1 MSLLLQ
7 SILITLI
14 AIFGYSNVVMGSSM
28 LDRPIVISPLVGLV
42 LGDFTTG
49 VMVGATLE
57 LVWLGAFPVG
67 ASNPPDMVSGTIIG
81 ASFVISSGSEPGTA
95 VALAVPVAT
104 LVAMVSNLIM
114 MLVIPQINCRRADVS
129 ADQGNVKGVERMHI
143 VAFLEFLI
151 PLSFIVGISYY
162 LGSPF
167 IADIVGAIPEFI
179 THGLEVATGII
190 PAIGFAML
198 ARMIM
203 TKDVAAFFFGG
214 FLLSAYLNVPV
225 LGVALMACVIVAV
238 IMTLN
243 KNNSGNAQMEVIED
257 DNEF

>member
-1 MSLLLQ
+1 MSLGIQ
-7 SILITLI
+7 SVLI
-14 AIFGYSNVVMGSSM
+14 AFVAYFGYANVAMGSSM
-28 LDRPIVISPLVGLV
+28 LDRPLIISTLVGLV
-42 LGDFTTG
+42 LGDLTLG
-49 VMVGATLE
+49 IMVGATLE

-81 ASFVISSGSEPGTA
+81 ASFVIGSGSEPGTA

-104 LVAMVSNLIM
+104 LVLMVSNIFM
-114 MLVIPQINCRRADVS
+114 MVITPNIFVSRADKY
-129 ADQGNVKGVERMHI
+129 ARKGDVKGVERMHTF
-143 VAFLEFLI
+143 AFI
-151 PLSFIVGISYY
+151 YSTVSLSAFVGISYY
-162 LGSPF
+162 LGAP
-167 IADIVGAIPEFI
+167 IIKDVVDAIPEFI
-179 THGLEVATGII
+179 NHGLSVATGII

-198 ARMIM
+198 VRMIM

-238 IMTLN
+238 ILTIKHN
-243 KNNSGNAQMEVIED
+243 EQKVEVVQD

>member
-1 MSLLLQ
+1 MSLLVQ
-7 SILITLI
+7 SILIALV
-14 AIFGYSNVVMGSSM
+14 AAFGYSDVMLGSSM
-28 LDRPIVISPLVGLV
+28 LDRPIIISSLVGLV
-42 LGDFTTG
+42 LGDLTLG
-49 VMVGATLE
+49 IMVGATLE

-95 VALAVPVAT
+95 VALAVPIAT
-104 LVAMVSNLIM
+104 LVLMVSNLIM
-114 MLVIPQINCRRADVS
+114 MLVIPQFNCRK
-129 ADQGNVKGVERMHI
+129 ADQYAKEGKVKGVERMHI
-143 VAFLEFLI
+143 SAFLATLI
-151 PLSFIVGISYY
+151 PLTSIVGISYY
-162 LGSPF
+162 LGSPI
-167 IADIVGAIPEFI
+167 IADLVEAIPSFI
-179 THGLEVATGII
+179 THGLDVATGII

-203 TKDVAAFFFGG
+203 TKEVVAFFFGG

-238 IMTLN
+238 IMNIN
-243 KNNSGNAQMEVIED
+243 KNNNNAEVLED

>member
-1 MSLLLQ
+1 MSLLVQ
-7 SILITLI
+7 SILIALV
-14 AIFGYSNVVMGSSM
+14 AAFGYSNVVLGSSM
-28 LDRPIVISPLVGLV
+28 LDRPLIISSLVGLV
-42 LGDFTTG
+42 LGDLTLG
-49 VMVGATLE
+49 IMVGATLE

-95 VALAVPVAT
+95 VALAVPIAT
-104 LVAMVSNLIM
+104 LVLMVSNLIM
-114 MLVIPQINCRRADVS
+114 MLVIPQYNCRKAGQY
-129 ADQGNVKGVERMHI
+129 AKEGNVKGVERMHI
-143 VAFLEFLI
+143 SAFLAFLI
-151 PLSFIVGISYY
+151 PLTFIVGVSYY
-162 LGSPF
+162 LGSPI
-167 IADIVGAIPEFI
+167 IADIVKAIPSFI
-179 THGLEVATGII
+179 THGLDVATGII

-203 TKDVAAFFFGG
+203 TKEVAAFFFGG

-238 IMTLN
+238 IMTIN
-243 KNNSGNAQMEVIED
+243 KNNNHNVEVLED

>member
-1 MSLLLQ
+1 MSLLVQ
-7 SILITLI
+7 SILIALV
-14 AIFGYSNVVMGSSM
+14 AAFGYSNVVLGSSM
-28 LDRPIVISPLVGLV
+28 LDRPLIISSLVGLV
-42 LGDFTTG
+42 LGDLTLG
-49 VMVGATLE
+49 IMVGATLE

-95 VALAVPVAT
+95 VALAVPIAT
-104 LVAMVSNLIM
+104 LVLMVSNLIM
-114 MLVIPQINCRRADVS
+114 MLVIPQYNCRKADHY
-129 ADQGNVKGVERMHI
+129 AKEGNVKGVERMHI
-143 VAFLEFLI
+143 SAFLAFLI
-151 PLSFIVGISYY
+151 PLTFIVGVSYY
-162 LGSPF
+162 LGSPI
-167 IADIVGAIPEFI
+167 IADVVAAIPSFI
-179 THGLEVATGII
+179 THGLDVATGII

-203 TKDVAAFFFGG
+203 TKEVAAFFFGG

-238 IMTLN
+238 IMTIN
-243 KNNSGNAQMEVIED
+243 KNNNHNVEVLED

>member
-1 MSLLLQ
+1 MELQ
-7 SILITLI
+7 ALLI
-14 AIFGYSNVVMGSSM
+14 ALVAAFGYSNAMMGSSM
-28 LDRPIVISPLVGLV
+28 LDRPLIISTLVGLV
-42 LGDFTTG
+42 LGDITTG
-49 VMVGATLE
+49 IMVGATLE

-104 LVAMVSNLIM
+104 LVLMISNIIM
-114 MLVIPQINCRRADVS
+114 MFIVPQIFGAKADKY
-129 ADQGNVKGVERMHI
+129 AANGNVKGVERMHLSA
-143 VAFLEFLI
+143 AFTTVTLLAT
-151 PLSFIVGISYY
+151 IVGFSYY
-162 LGSPF
+162 LGAPF
-167 IADIVGAIPEFI
+167 IEDIVNAIPAFI

-214 FLLSAYLNVPV
+214 FLLAAYFQTPV
-225 LGVALMACVIVAV
+225 LGVALIACVVAAV
-238 IMTLN
+238 ILTIKKDQN
-243 KNNSGNAQMEVIED
+243 VQKEVMVD